1 MIFLPGYKIRKA
13 IYHGAKNTYYT
24 GERKRD
30 GKSVVIKIPLPS
42 FIREKWLMQLSH
54 EHEILSH
61 VDIGGIPK
69 SYGIKRYQGGFALI
83 LEVFSGL
90 CLAHWH
96 NIKSLHL
103 QDVLIIGSKMAEIL
117 GGLHGSNVIHQGIKR
132 EAIFYE
138 PEAGDVWLTDFTS
151 ASFPSQFAYK
161 LLPQNMADEMLP
173 YLSPE
178 QTGRTNRTVDYRTD
192 FYSLGVTLYEIA
204 TGSLPFTGADPLEI
218 VHSHLARQPLPPR
231 EVNALI
237 PEIVSAILIKLL
249 AKSPEDRYQSAWGL
263 KADFDECLSQL
274 AAKGE
279 ITPFPTQH
287 GHGLA
292 GMLMRPGVGYFIEL
306 PGDKSIYISGDT
318 VMTQTV
324 KHVLN
329 DLRPDISILN
339 AGTAILDFGR
349 PILMPLNELLDFTRT
364 APGKV
369 IAVHLDA
376 FNHCLTTRAMLRDA
390 VTKEGLSG
398 KVIIPADGELM
409 EF

>member
-1 MIFLPGYKIRKA
+1 MMKIHHIRNACMIIHY
-13 IYHGAKNTYYT
+13 N
-24 GERKRD
+24 
-30 GKSVVIKIPLPS
+30 
-42 FIREKWLMQLSH
+42 
-54 EHEILSH
+54 EHRIL
-61 VDIGGIPK
+61 VDPCLNPK
-69 SYGIKRYQGGFALI
+69 
-83 LEVFSGL
+83 
-90 CLAHWH
+90 
-96 NIKSLHL
+96 
-103 QDVLIIGSKMAEIL
+103 
-117 GGLHGSNVIHQGIKR
+117 
-132 EAIFYE
+132 
-138 PEAGDVWLTDFTS
+138 
-151 ASFPSQFAYK
+151 
-161 LLPQNMADEMLP
+161 
-173 YLSPE
+173 
-178 QTGRTNRTVDYRTD
+178 
-192 FYSLGVTLYEIA
+192 
-204 TGSLPFTGADPLEI
+204 GSLPPYTLFRKRPRLNPI
-218 VHSHLARQPLPPR
+218 VDLPPNV
-231 EVNALI
+231 ESALSQI
-237 PEIVSAILIKLL
+237 TSGLITHCRYGHFDHLDRSGVRLL
-249 AKSPEDRYQSAWGL
+249 AQKQVPVYCNSL
-263 KADFDECLSQL
+263 DEPFLRRRRINTMPLIINQKNAFLTGS
-274 AAKGE
+274 